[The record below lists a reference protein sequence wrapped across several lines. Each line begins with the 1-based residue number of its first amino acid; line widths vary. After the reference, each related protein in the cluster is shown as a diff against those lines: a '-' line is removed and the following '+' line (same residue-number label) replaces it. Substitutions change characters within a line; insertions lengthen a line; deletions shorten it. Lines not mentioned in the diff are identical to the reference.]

1 MVKQRPWSEIAESLL
16 IVGSGVGSVASIV
29 LQEAAFA
36 SAPLTLAALLS
47 LINRRRAEQELEIST
62 RTTVNQSSRYFT
74 EALNT
79 LNQRVLSLPTP
90 DDLNSLQEVVI
101 QTLDE
106 QHDAIDALHGDLAAY
121 LNQFEQRTLEPVRQ
135 QVGKVQEQQGTL
147 QESQNQLAAL
157 IAGLPKASKVEA
169 LERAIAELGGE
180 SGQLRLG
187 LEMLAKEARQNI
199 RPLQEQIDRLNRRI
213 NNLPPPFDASAL
225 RQDMESVMKVVAT
238 LVARPEFD
246 GLVGQV
252 EKLREQIELLD
263 RGTVPMREAIALCQA
278 QVVILQEQTSDLEQ
292 QMGDRPRLEQLEA
305 IETSFSHL
313 DTQISSL
320 KAAFQDLTHPL
331 PEDFRPTI
339 EAVVGSHTQTW
350 RQDLQQIRQHLQT
363 LEDQQHQWQAET
375 PSNADWQAFQ
385 AHIQEVLGR
394 VQSGIEATQ
403 QALDTQISEAAIALV
418 QAVQPAVPPDEDF
431 PATVE
436 SLTAL
441 ELALEQTHSHLALGW
456 PSLEASPL
464 TGEMLR
470 KLALFLDGGGSL
482 DIGWGASSAQRD
494 AYTPRAIAPEAGSG
508 IPNDE
513 ALLQQL
519 TLLRQH
525 YPSQIRYQHL
535 ETTTAFLVGDRR
547 FAILEQ
553 PPSPAP
559 KSSDAPSRRT
569 FQPAAVQELLERFEP
584 PAANAWESALRQGI
598 ARQDLGDWMGAIE
611 AYTEAIKQGARTG
624 LIYNNRGVAR
634 HALGDRLGALDDF
647 RTALTLRNDQ
657 AMLYQNRGILH
668 AEQGEFANAI
678 ADFSSALH
686 LEPHNAEAYLRRGL
700 SYAKLEN
707 WTQAIADYTAAR
719 QHQPQRASLYFHRGL
734 ARGKLGQFSEAIAD
748 YTHALQLNP
757 RHALAHFCRGLLRQ
771 QMGDL
776 QRAGS
781 DLTTAARLFAE
792 RSDWENHRRALD
804 TLKKIQ
810 RTPHLSPHPVRL
822 TAVPRPRVLEPPA
835 S

>member
-47 LINRRRAEQELEIST
+47 LMNRRRAEQELEVST

-121 LNQFEQRTLEPVRQ
+121 LNQFEKRTLEPVRQ

-169 LERAIAELGGE
+169 LERAIAELGGD

-263 RGTVPMREAIALCQA
+263 RGTVPLREAIALCQA
-278 QVVILQEQTSDLEQ
+278 QVALVQEQTSALEQ
-292 QMGDRPRLEQLEA
+292 QMGDRPRREQLEA
-305 IETSFSHL
+305 IGAAFGDLETQF
-313 DTQISSL
+313 SSL
-320 KAAFQDLTHPL
+320 KAAFADLTYPL

-339 EAVVGSHTQTW
+339 EAVVGSHAQIW
-350 RQDLQQIRQHLQT
+350 HQDFQQFRQHLQA
-363 LEDQQHQWQAET
+363 LENRQAEA

-385 AHIQEVLGR
+385 AHIQTVLDR

-403 QALDTQISEAAIALV
+403 QALDSQISQTAIALA
-418 QAVQPAVPPDEDF
+418 QTIQPAVPPDEDF

-441 ELALEQTHSHLALGW
+441 ELTLEQTHSHLALGW
-456 PSLEASPL
+456 PSLDASPL
-464 TGEMLR
+464 TAEMLR

-482 DIGWGASSAQRD
+482 DIGWGSGSAQRD

-508 IPNDE
+508 MPSDE

-535 ETTTAFLVGDRR
+535 ETSGAFLVGDRR
-547 FAILEQ
+547 FAILER
-553 PPSPAP
+553 PPAP
-559 KSSDAPSRRT
+559 DSKPSDAPSRRT
-569 FQPAAVQELLERFEP
+569 YQPDRVQELLERFEP
-584 PAANAWESALRQGI
+584 PAANPWERALRQGI

-624 LIYNNRGVAR
+624 FTYNNRGVAR

-668 AEQGEFANAI
+668 AEQGEFAQAI

-776 QRAGS
+776 QRASS

-804 TLKKIQ
+804 TLKKLQ

-822 TAVPRPRVLEPPA
+822 AAVPRPRVLEPPA

>member
-36 SAPLTLAALLS
+36 SAPLTLTALLS
-47 LINRRRAEQELEIST
+47 LMNRRRAEQEIEIST

-106 QHDAIDALHGDLAAY
+106 HHDAIDALHGELTEY
-121 LNQFEQRTLEPVRQ
+121 LNQFEQKTIEPVRQ

-157 IAGLPKASKVEA
+157 IAGLPKSSKVEA
-169 LERAIAELGGE
+169 LERAIAELGGD

-187 LEMLAKEARQNI
+187 IEMLAKESRQNI

-225 RQDMESVMKVVAT
+225 RQDVESLMKVIAT
-238 LVARPEFD
+238 LVARPELD
-246 GLVGQV
+246 VLVGQV
-252 EKLREQIELLD
+252 EELREQLEMLD
-263 RGTVPMREAIALCQA
+263 RGTVPLREAIALCQT
-278 QVVILQEQTSDLEQ
+278 QVVALQEQTSDLEQ
-292 QMGDRPRLEQLEA
+292 QVGDRPRIEQLNA
-305 IETSFSHL
+305 MQTAFSRL
-313 DTQISSL
+313 ETQILSL
-320 KAAFQDLTHPL
+320 NAAFQDLTHPL

-339 EAVVGSHTQTW
+339 EAVVEPYTQAW
-350 RQDLQQIRQHLQT
+350 QQDLQHLRQHLQT
-363 LEDQQHQWQAET
+363 LEHQQQQLQADT
-375 PSNADWQAFQ
+375 LSTTDWQAFQ
-385 AHIQEVLGR
+385 AQIQEVLGS
-394 VQSGIEATQ
+394 VQSGMKATQ
-403 QALDTQISEAAIALV
+403 QALDTQISQAAVVIAQKL
-418 QAVQPAVPPDEDF
+418 QPSVPPDEAF
-431 PATVE
+431 PASAE

-441 ELALEQTHSHLALGW
+441 ELTLEQTHSHIVLGW
-456 PSLEASPL
+456 PSLEKSPL
-464 TGEMLR
+464 TGDMLR

-482 DIGWGASSAQRD
+482 DIGWGPSSTQRD
-494 AYTPRAIAPEAGSG
+494 AYTPRAIAPESG
-508 IPNDE
+508 QPITSDG
-513 ALLQQL
+513 AILQQL

-525 YPSQIRYQHL
+525 YPSQIRYQHI
-535 ETTTAFLVGDRR
+535 ETSTAFLVGDRR
-547 FAILEQ
+547 FAILDQ
-553 PPSPAP
+553 PPSQ
-559 KSSDAPSRRT
+559 SSEPSHTPGRRT
-569 FQPAAVQELLERFEP
+569 YQPAILQELLERFEP
-584 PAANAWESALRQGI
+584 PAANPWERALRQGI

-647 RTALTLRNDQ
+647 QSALALRNDQ
-657 AMLYQNRGILH
+657 ATLYQNRGILH

-707 WTQAIADYTAAR
+707 WPQAIADYTAAR
-719 QHQPQRASLYFHRGL
+719 QYQPQRASLYFHRGL
-734 ARGKLGQFSEAIAD
+734 AHGKLGHFSEAIAD
-748 YTHALQLNP
+748 YTHTLQLNP

-771 QMGDL
+771 QLGDL
-776 QRAGS
+776 QRAVS
-781 DLTTAARLFAE
+781 DLTAAARLFAE

-822 TAVPRPRVLEPPA
+822 TAVPRPRILEPPA